1 LSGIFPSVRG
11 SRRPAHVERV
21 RDEPAAF
28 WENRSWRFRAIL
40 EAGRFTLHDVVND
53 ARIRGAVREQWRL
66 GKILDEDLAVEG
78 YIAYLE
84 WFEAVT
90 RGELPRPARPRRS
103 LFSL

>member
-1 LSGIFPSVRG
+1 MFPNVFGRRG
-11 SRRPAHVERV
+11 LAHQGRV
-21 RDEPAAF
+21 RDEPAAY

-40 EAGRFTLHDVVND
+40 EAGRFTIHDVVNH
-53 ARIRGAVREQWRL
+53 ARVRGAVREQWRL
-66 GKILDEDLAVEG
+66 GKLQDEDRAVEA

-90 RGELPRPARPRRS
+90 RGEVPRPARPRRS

>member
-1 LSGIFPSVRG
+1 MFPSVFG
-11 SRRPAHVERV
+11 GRRRAHEGRV
-21 RDEPAAF
+21 RDLPAAY

-40 EAGRFTLHDVVND
+40 EAGRFTIHDVVND
-53 ARIRGAVREQWRL
+53 RRIRGAVREQWRL
-66 GKILDEDLAVEG
+66 GKMRDEDREVEA

-84 WFEAVT
+84 WIEAAT